1 MREPR
6 FWYPER
12 DAGIGVMPRLLAPF
26 AMIYRFVSAN
36 RQRLA
41 RPERSA
47 VPVICIGNVTAGGAG
62 KTPVALCLA
71 RALKA
76 KGEEVH
82 FLSRGYGGT
91 ERGPLRVDASVQD
104 AAQVGDEPILLSAV
118 APTWVAA
125 DRPEGAAAAV
135 RGGARVIIMDDGLQN
150 PHLIKDF
157 SILVVDASVG
167 VGNGRLI
174 PAGPLREPIDA
185 ALAKTSAVIA
195 IGRGHAADGLAARAA
210 ARGIPVFRATL
221 RPLPTAAFDS
231 SRVVA
236 FAGIGRPEKFFR
248 TLREM
253 RLDLAQ
259 TVAFPDHHAFTDQDA
274 IELMIRAR
282 EEGALL
288 ITTEKD
294 AARLLHAPAGSA
306 RAQLAEQVRSLPV
319 ELVISDFAM
328 LQDLMTDAIRL
339 ARKRSR

>member
-1 MREPR
+1 
-6 FWYPER
+6 
-12 DAGIGVMPRLLAPF
+12 MPRLLAPI
-26 AMIYRFVSAN
+26 AMIYRFVGAN

-41 RPERSA
+41 RPERAA

-76 KGEEVH
+76 RGEDVH
-82 FLSRGYGGT
+82 FISRGYGGT

-104 AAQVGDEPILLSAV
+104 AAQVGDEPLLLSTV
-118 APTWVAA
+118 APTWVAV

-135 RGGARVIIMDDGLQN
+135 RGGARVILMDDGLQN

-157 SILVVDASVG
+157 SILVVDAGVG

-174 PAGPLREPIDA
+174 PAGPLREPIDT
-185 ALAKTSAVIA
+185 ALARISAVIV

-210 ARGIPVFRATL
+210 ARGIPIFKATL
-221 RPLPTAAFDS
+221 RPLPSAGFDS
-231 SRVVA
+231 MRVVA

-253 RLDLAQ
+253 RMDLAHV
-259 TVAFPDHHAFTDQDA
+259 VAFPDHHPFTDKDA
-274 IELMIRAR
+274 IELMIKAR
-282 EEGALL
+282 EESAEL

-294 AARLLHAPAGSA
+294 AMRLLHAPAGSA
-306 RAQLAEQVRSLPV
+306 RAQLAEQLRSLPV
-319 ELVISDFAM
+319 ELVVSDHAM
-328 LQDLMTDAIRL
+328 LLDLITDAIRL
-339 ARKRSR
+339 TRKRRHSSLK